1 MQMTTRFSAVAFA
14 ALLSLAA
21 ATDSRAQAPAGS
33 HAIPVEVQTVGT
45 SPVVDTLRAI
55 GTLRADQSI
64 IVRPE
69 VPGVIVKIG
78 FEESTPVT
86 RGQVLIKLDDTIA
99 RAEVQQAEAA
109 LNLARRNYDRA
120 SELART
126 GAGAARARDE
136 AQAAFENTRAVL
148 ALARARLEKTTI
160 NAPFAGLAGLRKV
173 DLGAYVTAGQ
183 DLVSLDAVDIVTVDF
198 NVPERYLRFLEND
211 GRIQIEADALPG
223 QTFDGKITALNP
235 RIDPDGR
242 SLAVRAQV
250 PNPSGILKPGMFVRV
265 QIIVAQRENAIVI
278 PEQAVVPN
286 GDQITVYRVID
297 GKSVQTPIK
306 LGLRSF
312 GKVEVVDGLK
322 EGETIVTAGQLKV
335 QDGGA
340 VRILPP
346 ASAAG
351 G

>member
-1 MQMTTRFSAVAFA
+1 MRFPAVALA
-14 ALLSLAA
+14 TLSLLIVM
-21 ATDSRAQAPAGS
+21 TDARAQTPAGPQ
-33 HAIPVEVQTVGT
+33 ATPVEVQKVGIA
-45 SPVVDTLRAI
+45 PIVDALRAI

-64 IVRPE
+64 IVRSE
-69 VPGVIVKIG
+69 VPGVIVKMG
-78 FEESTPVT
+78 FVESMPVM
-86 RGQVLIKLDDTIA
+86 RGQLLIKLDDTIA

-109 LNLARRNYDRA
+109 LNLAQRNYDRA

-126 GAGAARARDE
+126 GAGATRARDE
-136 AQAAFENTRAVL
+136 AQAAFENTRAAL

-173 DLGAYVTAGQ
+173 DLGAYITVGQ
-183 DLVSLDAVDIVTVDF
+183 DLLSLDAVDLMMVDF
-198 NVPERYLRFLEND
+198 TVPERYLRFLAPDN
-211 GRIQIEADALPG
+211 RIQIEADALPG
-223 QTFDGKITALNP
+223 QIFDGKITALNP

-250 PNPSGILKPGMFVRV
+250 PNPQGMLKPGMFVRV
-265 QIIVAQRENAIVI
+265 EIVVAQRDNAVVI
-278 PEQAVVPN
+278 PEQAIVPS
-286 GDQITVYRVID
+286 GDRVTVYRIVD
-297 GKSVQTPIK
+297 GKSVLTPIK

-322 EGETIVTAGQLKV
+322 EGDTIVTAGQLKV

-340 VRILPP
+340 VRILSP
-346 ASAAG
+346 APAAG

>member
-1 MQMTTRFSAVAFA
+1 MRMIMRFLAVALA
-14 ALLSLAA
+14 ALSLLAA
-21 ATDSRAQAPAGS
+21 GSDSRAQAPAGPQ
-33 HAIPVEVQTVGT
+33 AIPVEVQTVGT
-45 SPVVDTLRAI
+45 APIVDTLRAV

-64 IVRPE
+64 IVRSE

-78 FEESTPVT
+78 FVESLPVT

-109 LNLARRNYDRA
+109 LNLAQRNYDRA

-136 AQAAFENTRAVL
+136 AQAAFENTRAAL

-173 DLGAYVTAGQ
+173 DLGAYITVGQ
-183 DLVSLDAVDIVTVDF
+183 DLVSLDAVDIVMADF
-198 NVPERYLRFLEND
+198 TVPERYLRFLAPDN
-211 GRIQIEADALPG
+211 RIQIEADALPG
-223 QTFDGKITALNP
+223 QSFDGKITALNP

-265 QIIVAQRENAIVI
+265 AIVVAQRENAIVI
-278 PEQAVVPN
+278 PEQAIVPS
-286 GDQITVYRVID
+286 GDQITVYRIVD

-312 GKVEVVDGLK
+312 GKVEVVEGLK

-335 QDGGA
+335 QDGSP

-346 ASAAG
+346 AAAG